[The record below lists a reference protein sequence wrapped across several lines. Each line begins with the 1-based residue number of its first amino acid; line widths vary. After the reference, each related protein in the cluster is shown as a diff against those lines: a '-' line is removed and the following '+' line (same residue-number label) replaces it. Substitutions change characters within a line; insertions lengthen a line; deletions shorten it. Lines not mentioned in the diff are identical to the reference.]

1 MNFIQNALY
10 LYIEAVY
17 SLIDKLNPLVSIL
30 APLAWA
36 LYAQHFLPTWV
47 TYANFALITPLI
59 ADLIAMIYI
68 AIHVHLK
75 SNN

>member
-17 SLIDKLNPLVSIL
+17 SLIDRLNPLVSIL

-36 LYAQHFLPTWV
+36 LYSQHFLPIWV
-47 TYANFALITPLI
+47 TYVNLALITPLI
-59 ADLIAMIYI
+59 ADLVTMIYI
-68 AIHVHLK
+68 VIHVHLK